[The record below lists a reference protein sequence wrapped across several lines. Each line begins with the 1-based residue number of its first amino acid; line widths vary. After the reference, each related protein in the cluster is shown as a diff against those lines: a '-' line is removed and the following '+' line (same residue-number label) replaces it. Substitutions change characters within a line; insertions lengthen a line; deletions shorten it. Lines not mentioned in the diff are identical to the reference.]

1 MPKVLATIV
10 VLLALA
16 GIAAILWSRHAA
28 TGAAL
33 IQLQR
38 QCEELRQQLEA
49 RDRTLAELRSILE
62 RSQPSSFPTSPAE
75 TGRRSIP
82 ASNGEAELARR
93 LVELTVLQSNT
104 LALVE
109 RLMERLA
116 NAQPVESPRQKQAG
130 VAALEVSVTEFQQK
144 VDAARQRAA
153 DLLVALNIP
162 PEISTMDPTKA
173 LATANLK
180 PYWPF
185 FEAQREREHM
195 MFLME
200 NLQVR
205 LLQEQIDART
215 AAEKAK
221 AQ

>member
-1 MPKVLATIV
+1 MRRLIPTITALV
-10 VLLALA
+10 ALA
-16 GIAAILWSRHAA
+16 CLAAFLWRRQAA
-28 TGAAL
+28 TTAAL
-33 IQLQR
+33 SALQR
-38 QCEELRQQLEA
+38 QCEEVRSQLEA
-49 RDRTLAELRSILE
+49 RDQTIAELRSAIE
-62 RSQPSSFPTSPAE
+62 RSQHSSVAAPPDE
-75 TGRRSIP
+75 RRKQ
-82 ASNGEAELARR
+82 SNPDTRAAIEFAKQLAELAA
-93 LVELTVLQSNT
+93 VQSNT

-116 NAQPVESPRQKQAG
+116 NVQPVENPQQRQAG
-130 VAALEVSVTEFQQK
+130 LAAFELSVTEFQPK
-144 VDAARQRAA
+144 VDAARQRAG

-162 PEISTMDPTKA
+162 AEISTMDPSKA
-173 LATANLK
+173 LATASLK
-180 PYWPF
+180 AYWPF

-200 NLQVR
+200 KLQAR